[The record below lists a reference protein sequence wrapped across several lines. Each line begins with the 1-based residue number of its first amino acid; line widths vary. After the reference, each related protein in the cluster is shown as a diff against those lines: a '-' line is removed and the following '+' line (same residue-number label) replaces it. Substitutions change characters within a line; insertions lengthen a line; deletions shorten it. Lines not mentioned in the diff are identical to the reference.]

1 MLEKE
6 MSTDFIHGGGGGG
19 TVDVPSGQAAAGQ
32 RFEMIPNGGP
42 QGGMIETSINQ
53 NSQGALD
60 NLGNPD
66 DMTQTVNSDPY
77 REPIDVEIPGATGQF
92 SFDTGTTPEVA
103 LDPTISE
110 SSEESV
116 GQPDS
121 FSSQEQYPQEA
132 EGTQTE
138 IESLKSLRADAL
150 QNAEKTFSDGGDPS
164 PFNAEVTNLSNQIS
178 QLESKQV
185 TLGSDGAQFQVIS
198 PEAPIVAGMENKE
211 DVASPVRPQEFI
223 PTAEDKQSAYEV
235 GEEQISPQGTEITP
249 ENQPV
254 QDVEA
259 SPEAQVTQNEEVG
272 ISPEERRAARI
283 KEMESHVEYPQVNA
297 AESFED
303 LYAAIDRI
311 PSNDLFG
318 GYSANEIK
326 SLIRGVE
333 HDVYLIDVIT
343 RQAGLRDKVF
353 ELYLAKVERENKEF
367 KALKERN
374 KEYLSL
380 IADQM
385 RLIENRLNMV
395 PPTHKNPE
403 SPDEKLYAQL
413 QAEKEMLMNMQEDL
427 GRLMILRDTS
437 RKRLYPD
444 TASVRE
450 PLYEGELFEDDII
463 TPEEEVRYL
472 ETLRMFDKDFK
483 THYDALD
490 TYLIEDKRG
499 GQQEVASQTPQGNQ
513 QPLGQQDGNQQVTPN
528 LTGNQESL
536 AA

>member
-1 MLEKE
+1 MGA
-6 MSTDFIHGGGGGG
+6 DFINSGGG
-19 TVDVPSGQAAAGQ
+19 TIDVPSGQAAAGQ
-32 RFEMIPNGGP
+32 QFEMIPNGGP
-42 QGGMIETSINQ
+42 QGGMVETSINQ
-53 NSQGALD
+53 NPLGALD
-60 NLGNPD
+60 NLGKPD
-66 DMTQTVNSDPY
+66 DMAQTVNSDPY
-77 REPIDVEIPGATGQF
+77 REPIDIDQEIPGAIGQF
-92 SFDTGTTPEVA
+92 SFDTTNNTPEVTP
-103 LDPTISE
+103 DSIISE
-110 SSEESV
+110 SSEGSI

-121 FSSQEQYPQEA
+121 FSLQEQYPQEA
-132 EGTQTE
+132 EGTQTK

-150 QNAEKTFSDGGDPS
+150 QKAETTFNNGGDPS
-164 PFNAEVTNLSNQIS
+164 SFNTEVTNLSNQIS
-178 QLESKQV
+178 QLEAEQ
-185 TLGSDGAQFQVIS
+185 GPPGFDGAQFQVIS
-198 PEAPIVAGMENKE
+198 SEVPITAGMENKE
-211 DVASPVRPQEFI
+211 DLGSPVRPQEFT
-223 PTAEDKQSAYEV
+223 PTAEDKQFAYEV
-235 GEEQISPQGTEITP
+235 GEEQISPQGTEVMS

-254 QDVEA
+254 QDVET
-259 SPEAQVTQNEEVG
+259 SPETQVPQNEEIDV
-272 ISPEERRAARI
+272 SSEERRAARI
-283 KEMESHVEYPQVNA
+283 KEMESHVEYPQVTA

-318 GYSANEIK
+318 GYSATEIK
-326 SLIRGVE
+326 NLIQGVE

-353 ELYLAKVERENKEF
+353 ELYLAKVERENEEF
-367 KALKERN
+367 NRLKERN
-374 KEYLSL
+374 KQYLSS
-380 IADQM
+380 IEAEM

-403 SPDEKLYAQL
+403 SPDEKLYAKL
-413 QAEKEMLMNMQEDL
+413 QAEKEMLTNMQEDL

-444 TASVRE
+444 TAAVRE

-499 GQQEVASQTPQGNQ
+499 GQQEVTPQTSQGGQ
-513 QPLGQQDGNQQVTPN
+513 QSLGQQAGNQQVTPN
-528 LTGNQESL
+528 LTGNQDSL